1 MLELTRKNGESLIIG
16 DEVVVTYLGTNK
28 RGQSIIGVSAP
39 KSVPVDREEVRLR
52 KQQQAKDR
60 HER

>member
-1 MLELTRKNGESLIIG
+1 MLEITRYKGESIIIG
-16 DEVVVTYLGTNK
+16 DDVVVTYLGTNK
-28 RGQSIIGVSAP
+28 RGDCIIGVSAP

-52 KQQQAKDR
+52 KQQQAEDE